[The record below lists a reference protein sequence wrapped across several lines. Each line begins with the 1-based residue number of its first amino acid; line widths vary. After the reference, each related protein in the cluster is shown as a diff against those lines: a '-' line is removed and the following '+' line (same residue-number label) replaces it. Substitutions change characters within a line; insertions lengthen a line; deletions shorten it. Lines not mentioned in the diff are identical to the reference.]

1 MKKVMF
7 LDRYNLTQAVIDGR
21 KTMTRRNIPKDFFT
35 QVWDV
40 RDDTLVYE
48 DDYGDFIESDTPII
62 INTEFVMWL
71 PLRKAMKVYIMN
83 KGWKQWICWFVV

>member
-40 RDDTLVYE
+40 RDDTFYE
-48 DDYGDFIESDTPII
+48 FKLI
-62 INTEFVMWL
+62 
-71 PLRKAMKVYIMN
+71 
-83 KGWKQWICWFVV
+83 